1 MKRPLPMPVA
11 RALVAFIALAAIA
24 FFLRFAYGV
33 RGGTRPAAA
42 QGRLAPP

>member
-11 RALVAFIALAAIA
+11 RALVAFIVLAAIA
-24 FFLRFAYGV
+24 FVLRFGYDV

-42 QGRLAPP
+42 QGRPASP